1 MSGAVT
7 EKSPFF
13 RPTTR
18 KSSIHRGNRIGG
30 RNRIGGSNS
39 NRNGYVPKKNRRSSK
54 EILSSLSHSSRSA
67 TATTS
72 SSSTSSPNSS
82 SSSSSPTSTNIKSK
96 ELQEQEQDEHKS
108 TIVGCSSNLVNA
120 IVGAGIVG
128 IPYAIQE
135 SGLIPGIFLVLFSAL
150 VTEKSL
156 RLLIETAKHSNTPS
170 YETLAEACY
179 GKFGFLF
186 ISLNMFIMA
195 YGALL
200 SYLMIIK
207 DTFSTILGIS
217 KDDYES
223 QRYILLIISFCV
235 VLPIS
240 CQRDMADLAK
250 TSKMNVVL
258 DTIIV
263 CIVVYLAQLTPTK
276 ILRTIGYYQN
286 NEDNNHYYENN
297 DYENIENTSTN
308 TNTTN
313 DNDINIFEIPYRTIF
328 IGLGVLS
335 FAFVCQHSS
344 FIIAGSLQQ
353 PTKER
358 WSKVTRLGVGSASS
372 LALLMGICGYLGFA
386 NTINGDG
393 EREGDAI
400 SGNILNSL
408 PTDSIFANIAR
419 GLLGITMLFV
429 YPLESF
435 VARHVCV
442 VLFFHGRQAHE
453 GDDSSVL
460 NRRDRRITVTILI
473 YLLAV
478 IPAALCTDLGNVLAI
493 TGSIGGSSLSYI
505 GPGIIYIGI
514 HGGRFLELS
523 EQYFGT
529 TATSN
534 SNNSSASTHIIL
546 LLWKK
551 FLWCLWGMP
560 LWIKL
565 ATIGKHQLTEH
576 VTDMALKSPHPIR
589 IGNVRYARA
598 KYTTMHGSNDNGNG
612 NGNGSND
619 TKIFTRVVMLQQPKS
634 KQQNNNNNN
643 HDNSYNRSDDDVQTK
658 LLRADSLPKFL
669 NNSSKVNNM
678 MDGTIAA
685 LPPSAFRGGGVCVV
699 PPYKNN
705 KGIGTGQQPQNSY
718 ESINTKIGANQMKR
732 DEEKDKNDDSDSD
745 DSDLEDDP
753 QRDPPSI
760 VDFII
765 AISYIIFGVIA
776 LAAGLMSIFLGG
788 GDGAEIV

>member
-493 TGSIGGSSLSYI
+493 TG
-505 GPGIIYIGI
+505 
-514 HGGRFLELS
+514 
-523 EQYFGT
+523 
-529 TATSN
+529 
-534 SNNSSASTHIIL
+534 
-546 LLWKK
+546 
-551 FLWCLWGMP
+551 
-560 LWIKL
+560 
-565 ATIGKHQLTEH
+565 
-576 VTDMALKSPHPIR
+576 
-589 IGNVRYARA
+589 
-598 KYTTMHGSNDNGNG
+598 
-612 NGNGSND
+612 
-619 TKIFTRVVMLQQPKS
+619 
-634 KQQNNNNNN
+634 
-643 HDNSYNRSDDDVQTK
+643 
-658 LLRADSLPKFL
+658 
-669 NNSSKVNNM
+669 
-678 MDGTIAA
+678 
-685 LPPSAFRGGGVCVV
+685 
-699 PPYKNN
+699 
-705 KGIGTGQQPQNSY
+705 
-718 ESINTKIGANQMKR
+718 
-732 DEEKDKNDDSDSD
+732 
-745 DSDLEDDP
+745 
-753 QRDPPSI
+753 
-760 VDFII
+760 
-765 AISYIIFGVIA
+765 
-776 LAAGLMSIFLGG
+776 
-788 GDGAEIV
+788 